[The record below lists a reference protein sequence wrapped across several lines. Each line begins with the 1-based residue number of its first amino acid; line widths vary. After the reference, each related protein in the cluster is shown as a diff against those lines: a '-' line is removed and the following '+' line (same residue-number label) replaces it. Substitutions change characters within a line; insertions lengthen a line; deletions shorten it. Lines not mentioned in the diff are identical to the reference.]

1 MRKHSRKFMLTVWT
15 MIVLLLCSVLLP
27 DLSVLLRVLLVLA
40 AALLAVVWV
49 ICESRIDRAAA
60 PLRIQQEAAPA
71 DAHPPDCAE

>member
-15 MIVLLLCSVLLP
+15 MIVLLLHSMLLP

-40 AALLAVVWV
+40 AALLAAVWV

-60 PLRIQQEAAPA
+60 PLRIQKEDAVE
-71 DAHPPDCAE
+71 DAHPPDQAE